1 MQYLIITAIDKRQI
15 FVIIIALINE
25 KEKHLWHL

>member
-15 FVIIIALINE
+15 FDIIIALINE